1 MCAVLRPVE
10 KTFRVGVYF
19 SNQCLLN
26 SWEWNNANMADATE
40 IPDLFVRKRS
50 QACNLYKIS
59 LNSKTYFSTFGDVD
73 VMGSVS
79 DVVRSK

>member
-1 MCAVLRPVE
+1 
-10 KTFRVGVYF
+10 
-19 SNQCLLN
+19 
-26 SWEWNNANMADATE
+26 MADATE